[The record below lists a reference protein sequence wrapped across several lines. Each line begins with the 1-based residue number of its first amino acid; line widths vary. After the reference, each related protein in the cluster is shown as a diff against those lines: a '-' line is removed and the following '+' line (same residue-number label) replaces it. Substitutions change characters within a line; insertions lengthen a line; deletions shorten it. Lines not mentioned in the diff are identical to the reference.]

1 MNGYKNE
8 RMCNSYIRGF
18 RNRQLEKKWED
29 LMRIAFLVGNGFDRA
44 LDNAKVR
51 ITGKESVA
59 NTAYKGAYD
68 FFERY
73 DFLEHELKDNVFV
86 GDLLKTTLDKCSDWE
101 KLMVE
106 EFNAITS
113 STEWPR
119 LFRDKDNTVAF
130 IKEVFRLWEKAMN
143 AEAVYEKVFPE
154 FRKSLIEL
162 FERIDPSD
170 LERLE
175 SLLDLNDRFNKE
187 DISVGFVTFNGTNI
201 LERFVQDLSVAPV
214 EMRLNGK
221 NKPVKL
227 LPEVHYVHSNIH
239 CDEEAYISK
248 AFGTTDKKKVYKL
261 DNNNIPTSVKCSL
274 IKTNPLF
281 KEWIKEADLIVV
293 HGLSLGESDSQ
304 YMQWIMEQVEKKAVL
319 LDFPLNNT
327 DRLTRTRLYTDNSR
341 NPGIDSKIIIG
352 VNPKCNVKGA
362 LLFDF

>member
-1 MNGYKNE
+1 
-8 RMCNSYIRGF
+8 
-18 RNRQLEKKWED
+18 
-29 LMRIAFLVGNGFDRA
+29 MRITFLVGNGFDRA

-51 ITGKESVA
+51 ITGIKSAA
-59 NTAYKGAYD
+59 NTSYKGAYD
-68 FFERY
+68 FLERY
-73 DFLEHELKDNVFV
+73 EYKKNELNNNAFV
-86 GDLLKTTLDKCSDWE
+86 DDLLNTTLDKCSDWE

-106 EFNAITS
+106 EFNSITS
-113 STEWPR
+113 STEWPK
-119 LFRDKDNTVAF
+119 LFRDKDKTVGF
-130 IKEVFRLWEKAMN
+130 IKEIFSVWECAMN
-143 AEAVYEKVFPE
+143 DKSVYDKVFPE

-170 LERLE
+170 LERIE
-175 SLLDLNDRFNKE
+175 SQLDLNDRFNKE

-201 LERFVQDLSVAPV
+201 LERFVQDLSVTPV
-214 EMRLNGK
+214 KMRLNGK
-221 NKPVKL
+221 EKTVKL
-227 LPEVHYVHSNIH
+227 LTEVNYVHSNIH
-239 CDEEAYISK
+239 CGDEEYISK
-248 AFGTTDKKKVYKL
+248 AFGTTDKKKVYNL

-327 DRLTRTRLYTDNSR
+327 DRLKRTRLYTDNNR
-341 NPGIDSKIIIG
+341 NSGIDSKIIIG